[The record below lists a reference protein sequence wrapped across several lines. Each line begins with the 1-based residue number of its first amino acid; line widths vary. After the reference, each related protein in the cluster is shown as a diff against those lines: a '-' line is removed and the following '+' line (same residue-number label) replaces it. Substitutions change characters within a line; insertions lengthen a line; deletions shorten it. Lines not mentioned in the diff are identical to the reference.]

1 MASSADELESE
12 DPDDELEL
20 DDDPEPPS
28 RVEDCSVVFSPDQR
42 SLIDSTSYHF
52 SARTT
57 LRHQRGGYGEQ
68 DRESGTTDNQGGGRL
83 VEPSAIKQPG
93 PELQYANAHI
103 SQDREP
109 AVVDRCEPPYFQ
121 GGLSAL
127 EGVLYT
133 YVPNTNQHFVVGT
146 HVEQGNLIHPTD

>member
-28 RVEDCSVVFSPDQR
+28 RVEDCSVVISPDQR

-109 AVVDRCEPPYFQ
+109 AVVDRSYCMILLLFIRRYEDLLTTFFSCTIMLWWSYRRKS
-121 GGLSAL
+121 GSWKS
-127 EGVLYT
+127 
-133 YVPNTNQHFVVGT
+133 
-146 HVEQGNLIHPTD
+146 